1 MSKFKTVEMEI
12 TTYSP
17 EFNILNSSFNVICD
31 GDGNAIG
38 VNKQNW
44 QLFEYNYNLTV
55 FEERYNILSFV
66 GGNAGLM
73 YAR

>member
-17 EFNILNSSFNVICD
+17 EFNILNSNFNIICD

-44 QLFEYNYNLTV
+44 QLFEYNYNLTI